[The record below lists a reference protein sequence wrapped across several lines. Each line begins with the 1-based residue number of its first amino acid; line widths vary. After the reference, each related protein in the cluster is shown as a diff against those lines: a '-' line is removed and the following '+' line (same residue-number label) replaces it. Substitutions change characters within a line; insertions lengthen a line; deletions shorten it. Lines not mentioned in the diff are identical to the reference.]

1 MAAAAKGETDPR
13 SGSTDYQKIQN
24 TIMADAP
31 WAPFRHQEWYTMIS
45 KRTGGFSIHPVW
57 QYNVRALY
65 VKPGS

>member
-1 MAAAAKGETDPR
+1 
-13 SGSTDYQKIQN
+13 
-24 TIMADAP
+24 MADAP

-65 VKPGS
+65 VKPGA